1 MTQIVDVFYFPV
13 KRNFDDIEERP
24 YTIPHDS
31 ERALPNRHKRRRD
44 EGRISGSLSPL
55 YLMCPRYTRYTYYL
69 EKLCRILPMGRIEL
83 YKMAFADWRLGRQ
96 VSPLITDAVM
106 MTRLTAGV
114 WRVNVPPG

>member
-13 KRNFDDIEERP
+13 KRDFDDIEERP

-55 YLMCPRYTRYTYYL
+55 YLMCPRYTRYTHYL
-69 EKLCRILPMGRIEL
+69 ERLCRILPMGRIAL
-83 YKMAFADWRLGRQ
+83 YKMAFADWRLERQ
-96 VSPLITDAVM
+96 SSPKSIDVSHGI
-106 MTRLTAGV
+106 RLSSGV
-114 WRVNVPPG
+114 WRVNIPPG